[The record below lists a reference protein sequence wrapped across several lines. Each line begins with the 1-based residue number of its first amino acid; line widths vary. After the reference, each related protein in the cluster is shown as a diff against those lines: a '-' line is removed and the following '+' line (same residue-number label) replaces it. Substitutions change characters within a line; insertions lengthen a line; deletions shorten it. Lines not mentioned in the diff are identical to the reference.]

1 MTVEASAPADWR
13 EWRRL
18 RAWDLK
24 QAGWKQRDIATA
36 LGVSEAAV
44 SQWLTRARQT
54 GAAALHTQPRP
65 GAPPRL
71 TAAQRQQIPEFLWHG
86 AEAYGFRG
94 DVWTCARVA
103 RVLAE
108 EFGVAYSKSQVSR
121 LLRALGWSPHLPIRR
136 AFQRDEAAIAYWR
149 EVVWPA
155 LQDQARQ
162 EKGTLVF
169 VDEAGFYLLPGRVKT
184 YAPRGL
190 TPVLEEWQTRDHLAV
205 IGGFTPAGQVY
216 VLVREDALTGVEVIT
231 FLEHL
236 RRHAGGRLLV
246 IWDGSPIHRR
256 VAVAEF
262 LSSTAGRGIAV
273 VALPGYAPDLN
284 PWDAGGWHHL
294 KHVEL
299 RNVVCLDV
307 EELHLELA
315 LAIGRLRQKPELIH
329 GFFKAAGLAL

>member
-1 MTVEASAPADWR
+1 MTSEASAPADWR

-18 RAWDLK
+18 RAWQLK
-24 QAGWKQRDIATA
+24 QDGWKQRDIAVA
-36 LGVSEAAV
+36 LDVSEAAV
-44 SQWLTRARQT
+44 SQWLTRAHQG
-54 GAAALHTQPRP
+54 GAAALHTAPRP

-71 TAAQRQQIPEFLWHG
+71 TAAQRHQIPEFLWHG

-103 RVLAE
+103 RVIAE

-136 AFQRDEAAIAYWR
+136 AFQRDEAAIAYWQAA
-149 EVVWPA
+149 VWPA

-162 EKGTLVF
+162 EARTLVF

-205 IGGFTPAGQVY
+205 IGGVTPAGQVY
-216 VLVREDALTGVEVIT
+216 VLMREKALTGVEVIT
-231 FLEHL
+231 FLHHVQ
-236 RRHAGGRLLV
+236 RHAGERLLV

-256 VAVAEF
+256 AAVTEF
-262 LSSTAGRGIAV
+262 LNSGAGRGIVV

-307 EELHLELA
+307 EELHLELD
-315 LAIGRLRQKPELIH
+315 LAIGRLRQKPELIA
-329 GFFKAAGLAL
+329 GFFKAAGLTL